1 MRAYVRADKLKIKL
15 KNTKITGTQV
25 LHIENCV
32 L

>member
-1 MRAYVRADKLKIKL
+1 MCACVRADKLKIKL
-15 KNTKITGTQV
+15 KNIKINGIQV

>member
-1 MRAYVRADKLKIKL
+1 MCAYVRANELKIKL
-15 KNTKITGTQV
+15 KNIKINGTQV